1 MVKKLLITLSIIA
14 LVTIAFSGTTYAAQ
28 EGETIVIS
36 EEVAKLNDLLKEGA
50 ITEEE
55 YSKAISIL
63 LSMGAET
70 ATQACWYH
78 IVEAKPNMQKQAA
91 RDFKECVERY
101 SLTDPS
107 SKKAKKSKKIK
118 DTKTAAESKQL
129 TAAERKQLKDA
140 EKALIKAEKEEA
152 RAKRKA
158 ERERTVEER
167 KLIIAE
173 KERACV
179 EDPKG
184 KGCRTAK
191 LQLNKIYEKLKIL
204 SLESREKSKAERI
217 LKKQAIEEKK
227 ARIKAEK
234 ELAKQASLEE
244 QERIKAEK
252 AAIKAEKKRLKA
264 EWKKACAEDPESKA
278 CIEDKPIQKLKK
290 TWSKIK
296 KSLGG

>member
-1 MVKKLLITLSIIA
+1 MVKKLLITLSIIV
-14 LVTIAFSGTTYAAQ
+14 LVTTVFSGTTYAAQ

-63 LSMGAET
+63 LSMDAET

-78 IVEAKPNMQKQAA
+78 IVEAKPNMQKRAA
-91 RDFKECVERY
+91 RNFKECVERY

-107 SKKAKKSKKIK
+107 PKKAKKSKKIK
-118 DTKTAAESKQL
+118 DAKTAAESKQL

-191 LQLNKIYEKLKIL
+191 LQLNKIYETQIL
-204 SLESREKSKAERI
+204 HLFV
-217 LKKQAIEEKK
+217 
-227 ARIKAEK
+227 
-234 ELAKQASLEE
+234 
-244 QERIKAEK
+244 
-252 AAIKAEKKRLKA
+252 
-264 EWKKACAEDPESKA
+264 
-278 CIEDKPIQKLKK
+278 
-290 TWSKIK
+290 
-296 KSLGG
+296 